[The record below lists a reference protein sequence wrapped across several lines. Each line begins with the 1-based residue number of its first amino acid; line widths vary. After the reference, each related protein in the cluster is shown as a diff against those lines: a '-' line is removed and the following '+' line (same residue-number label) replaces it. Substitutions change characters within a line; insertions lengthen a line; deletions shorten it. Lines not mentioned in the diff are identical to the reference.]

1 MALILTSKKNINSIG
16 HPDANNYGQQEKN
29 DVIEHSGTPGLT
41 DVNSDSFTRKQFPL
55 HQWIRP

>member
-1 MALILTSKKNINSIG
+1 MALILTSKKNNNSIG